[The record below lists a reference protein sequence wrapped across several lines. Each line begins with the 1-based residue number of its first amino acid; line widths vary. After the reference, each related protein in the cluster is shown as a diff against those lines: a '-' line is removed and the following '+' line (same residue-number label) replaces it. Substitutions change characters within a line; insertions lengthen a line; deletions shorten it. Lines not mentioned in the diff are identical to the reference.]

1 MLEQVSKALEA
12 EVKTEW
18 GISKQ
23 DWVSFIESDLKKGGK
38 SIHSITRL
46 AEPPPVGEV
55 EVGGVK
61 RSDDPAMLQAEH
73 EKWSNIWGMEEA
85 ADPEPWNQEGV
96 KVTVPG
102 PVGWWA
108 IQKVARSFPWFTSNY
123 EGLSPRHISELPE
136 RGLRHL
142 AQLFNLCEVFGDY
155 PRSSA
160 TCLSS

>member
-1 MLEQVSKALEA
+1 M
-12 EVKTEW
+12 
-18 GISKQ
+18 
-23 DWVSFIESDLKKGGK
+23 
-38 SIHSITRL
+38 
-46 AEPPPVGEV
+46 GEV